1 MPADPLGPHVARPAE
16 LRERLAAERR
26 GTPCLVYRDGDD
38 RQLIVELTPARP
50 RLTIG
55 RSAASD
61 IALGWDGE
69 VSRLHAELE
78 LAGGH
83 WVISDDHLSHNG
95 TYVNEQRVP
104 GSRRLRPGDVVRAGA
119 TLLAFVAP
127 GAESGSATRTA
138 GRPLDGVAVTPA
150 QRRVLVA
157 LCRPVPDGGAPASN
171 RATADELVI
180 ALDTV
185 KSTLTRL
192 FELFGVGDDVPQ
204 NAKRTLLARRAL
216 QLGIVHPDEL
226 VKDRSA

>member
-1 MPADPLGPHVARPAE
+1 MPADPLGPHVASPAE

-26 GTPCLVYRDGDD
+26 GQPCLIYRDVDD
-38 RQLIVELTPARP
+38 RQVIVTLIPARP

-55 RSAASD
+55 RGAASD

-78 LAGGH
+78 LTGGH
-83 WVISDDHLSHNG
+83 WVVSDDHLSHNG
-95 TYVNEQRVP
+95 TFVNEQRVH
-104 GSRRLRPGDVVRAGA
+104 GTHRLRPGDVVRAGS
-119 TLLAFVAP
+119 TPLAFVAP
-127 GAESGSATRTA
+127 APDAGTATRTA
-138 GRPLDGVAVTPA
+138 DGPIDGVAVTPA

-157 LCRPVPDGGAPASN
+157 LCRPVPGGGAPASN
-171 RATADELVI
+171 RAIADELVI

-204 NAKRTLLARRAL
+204 NGKRALLARRAL
-216 QLGIVHPDEL
+216 QLGIVHPDDL
-226 VKDRSA
+226 LRDRSA